1 MVIYDGPPSEQMIC
15 KLEWSAL
22 CTSVFSI
29 SQLFCFL
36 FFCFF
41 VFFFVF
47 YHLKMFVK
55 LSELPINVNFSS
67 FVLFLVIVVGINYSY
82 LEQ

>member
-1 MVIYDGPPSEQMIC
+1 VPCVGVYFQYHNS
-15 KLEWSAL
+15 
-22 CTSVFSI
+22 
-29 SQLFCFL
+29 
-36 FFCFF
+36 F
-41 VFFFVF
+41 VFCFFVF

-67 FVLFLVIVVGINYSY
+67 FELFLVIVVGINYSY